1 MKSADVEDGTDA
13 HRDDP
18 ELGYR
23 VFGRPVHDDLGAV
36 TGEHGVIRHELN
48 AEAPNELWLTDITEH
63 RTGEGKLH
71 LCAIK
76 DVYSNR
82 IVGYSIDSRMKS
94 RLAVAVLNNAVA
106 KSAADGGEVA
116 GCVIHRDRDLN
127 FEVGSSSYAINRH
140 ATVGSMGRVG
150 AAGDNVAMESVF
162 ALLRKNV
169 LDRHSWTTREE
180 LRVAI
185 VRWISHSG
193 CVTRPVTWS
202 CSSPDRVVSL
212 VRVD

>member
-63 RTGEGKLH
+63 LTGEGKLH

-82 IVGYSIDSRMKS
+82 IVGYSIVSRMKS

-127 FEVGSSSYAINRH
+127 FEVGSSSSRSTVTPRSDPWAESARP
-140 ATVGSMGRVG
+140 ATTWPWSRSSRCCGRTCSTGTPGPLAKSSGSR
-150 AAGDNVAMESVF
+150 S
-162 ALLRKNV
+162 
-169 LDRHSWTTREE
+169 
-180 LRVAI
+180 
-185 VRWISHSG
+185 
-193 CVTRPVTWS
+193 
-202 CSSPDRVVSL
+202 
-212 VRVD
+212 